1 MTAEQIRERITELGA
16 QITADYA
23 DRAPLLVGILKG
35 AFMFMADLAREIDL
49 PVEFDFMAVA
59 SYGNATKSS
68 GVVRIVKDLDIDLQ
82 GRDVLLVE
90 DIVDSGLTL
99 RYLKRN
105 LESRNPASL
114 EVCALLLREGAAD
127 GASLKYVGFEIPP
140 DFENRVM
147 NVHPALIPAFCGHG
161 MYGHHVHEA
170 VIGYGVKVSGATVHF
185 ANNEYDAGPII
196 LQDTVPVLDD
206 DTPESLA
213 ARVQAKERELYPKAI
228 RLFAEGRL
236 HVEGRRVRIREPR

>member
-1 MTAEQIRERITELGA
+1 MALKIAVLLSGSGTTLQNLLDRSGAGELDLEFVCVISSRPDAYGLERARKHGIPAIPIVRKNYGSAAAFNTELWGTVRKHGA
-16 QITADYA
+16 ELVVLAGFMS
-23 DRAPLLVGILKG
+23 LL
-35 AFMFMADLAREIDL
+35 
-49 PVEFDFMAVA
+49 
-59 SYGNATKSS
+59 
-68 GVVRIVKDLDIDLQ
+68 
-82 GRDVLLVE
+82 
-90 DIVDSGLTL
+90 
-99 RYLKRN
+99 
-105 LESRNPASL
+105 
-114 EVCALLLREGAAD
+114 
-127 GASLKYVGFEIPP
+127 EIPP

-236 HVEGRRVRIREPR
+236 QVDGRRVRIREPR